1 MNWKHAILRERI
13 NGAMHVL
20 VIEVVLHLPWS
31 TSLKDKR
38 KVRYGLIDRLTRR
51 HRISVKEVDCQ
62 GAQQTLCLGIA
73 GVVLTGGRVP
83 TNLNNPSSKRL
94 KRIVMARSESGTLKS
109 SD

>member
-1 MNWKHAILRERI
+1 MNYKYAILRERI

-51 HRISVKEVDCQ
+51 HRVSVKEMDCQ
-62 GAQQTLCLGIA
+62 DAQQTLCLGIA
-73 GVVLTGGRVP
+73 GVVLTEAGAHE
-83 TNLNNPSSKRL
+83 LEQSIL
-94 KRIVMARSESGTLKS
+94 KTIEENCDGEIREWNVEIV
-109 SD
+109 